1 MTDAP
6 YARIHVVINPA
17 SGKDEPILNTL
28 NDVFRRHGVD
38 WDVSITKKYG
48 DAAAQAKA
56 ALADGVDLVVGYGGD
71 GTQHELANAVLEA
84 ADAGGGPARMGIL
97 PGGTGNGFAREMGV
111 PGTLREATEALCTSA
126 RVRSIDVGRLIH
138 VGEAK
143 VPDRFFVQRLYVG
156 VEPEEQTS
164 RELKDRYGVFAYA
177 VNLAQRG
184 PAKEVLYRAEVDG
197 ERSEFQASRVY
208 VVNSGMMG
216 TGLRITHGYAVD
228 DGLLDAF
235 AIDGHAHDTILA
247 AASRFL
253 DLHTASA
260 SRYVRQ
266 CRTLRLETTPDQ
278 PVWTDGEYIGRTPI
292 SIEVARGAL
301 SVVVP

>member
-1 MTDAP
+1 M
-6 YARIHVVINPA
+6 
-17 SGKDEPILNTL
+17 
-28 NDVFRRHGVD
+28 
-38 WDVSITKKYG
+38 
-48 DAAAQAKA
+48 
-56 ALADGVDLVVGYGGD
+56 
-71 GTQHELANAVLEA
+71 
-84 ADAGGGPARMGIL
+84 
-97 PGGTGNGFAREMGV
+97 
-111 PGTLREATEALCTSA
+111 
-126 RVRSIDVGRLIH
+126 
-138 VGEAK
+138 
-143 VPDRFFVQRLYVG
+143 
-156 VEPEEQTS
+156 
-164 RELKDRYGVFAYA
+164 FAYA

-197 ERSEFQASRVY
+197 EPSEFQASRVY